1 MTREGHSH
9 SHESPSYK
17 VHDHP
22 QAYIYTYIHQNAI
35 TQSKKVKQTLSIFQ
49 GYGLARYRKC
59 KTDIAI
65 PREHDPR
72 KEQEK

>member
-9 SHESPSYK
+9 SHESPSNK

-49 GYGLARYRKC
+49 EYGLARYRKC

-65 PREHDPR
+65 PRECGQNKVHER
-72 KEQEK
+72 